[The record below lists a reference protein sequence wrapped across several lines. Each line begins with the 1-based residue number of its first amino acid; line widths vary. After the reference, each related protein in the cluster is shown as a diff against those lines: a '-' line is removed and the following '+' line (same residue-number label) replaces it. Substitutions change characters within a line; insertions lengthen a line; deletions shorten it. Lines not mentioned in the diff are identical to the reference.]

1 MFFFLSLRSTTSA
14 VIKTGFFSRARVPR
28 GQILLILPHN
38 NNNNMYK
45 HTSPIPLPLP
55 LALLSATTYN
65 ALFDTCPQPSPHS
78 LFFLQHTPPLFTQ
91 EIPNVPSPARLN
103 PHSIHTYIPSPV
115 LQFLTPIYKSATK
128 QCPNRARNNTIFGRV
143 PHDVQDSNRIMLFW
157 RTPWSLMKTDTQLD
171 S

>member
-143 PHDVQDSNRIMLFW
+143 PHDVQDSNRIMSFGG
-157 RTPWSLMKTDTQLD
+157 PPGHS
-171 S
+171 